1 MMRMRE
7 RVVPVQRLGRH
18 SYFVMTCI
26 IYLSQPPPVP
36 DPSGSGFSEITPPF
50 ASLFIM
56 RNFSLLFFVFGIS
69 IGQAQTIGL
78 LEYSPGNLDG
88 YVLFAPIPST
98 TTYLIDKCGREV
110 HAWPSAYKPG
120 QSVYMLDNGS
130 LIRPASIPN
139 NVFTAGGK
147 AGAVERISWDG
158 VLEWSYQ
165 VSDTGQCSHHDVYP
179 MPNGHVLVLAWEKV
193 SVAEA
198 LAQGRDPALLTNS
211 LWPEKILELEPIGEN
226 QANIVWEWH
235 TWDHLVQEFDDTKPN
250 FAPTSEHPELVDL
263 NYGNGM
269 AQADWIHANALD
281 YNADLDQIMISAH
294 NFDELWV
301 IDHSTTTAEA
311 ASHSGGTQGH
321 GGDLLY
327 RWGNPEAYGRGT
339 EADKRLFG
347 QHNTQWIRPGLPRAG
362 EVLVFNNGAG
372 RPGGQY
378 SSVDIFETPV
388 DGNGGYPIG
397 VGVPFA
403 PGALDFQWTEPVP
416 TDLFAQR
423 ISGAQQLPNGGLLV
437 CDGPAGS
444 LFELGTNNEKVWRY
458 ISPVNLNGPMT
469 QGAPAILNTVFR
481 CTWIASNHPGLNG
494 HDLTPGD
501 PIELEPLAN
510 ACTTTNHLEEAENPG
525 LMVFPD
531 PTSGPLQLSLNGG
544 ISSVSV
550 TDAQGRSMG
559 VHPLV
564 SATGRM
570 SVDLSSLADG
580 IYLIQAEQDGK
591 RFTSRVLVS
600 R

>member
-1 MMRMRE
+1 
-7 RVVPVQRLGRH
+7 
-18 SYFVMTCI
+18 
-26 IYLSQPPPVP
+26 
-36 DPSGSGFSEITPPF
+36 
-50 ASLFIM
+50 M
-56 RNFSLLFFVFGIS
+56 RNFAVLFAFGIS

-110 HAWPSAYKPG
+110 HAWPGAYKPG
-120 QSVYMLDNGS
+120 QSVYMLDDGS

-139 NVFTAGGK
+139 NVFTL
-147 AGAVERISWDG
+147 VEKPVRSSGSPGWCVG
-158 VLEWSYQ
+158 MELP

-327 RWGNPEAYGRGT
+327 RWGNPEAYARGT
-339 EADKRLFG
+339 TADKRLFG
-347 QHNTQWIRPGLPRAG
+347 QHNCQWIRPGLPRAG

-372 RPGGQY
+372 RPGDLY
-378 SSVDIFETPV
+378 SSVDIFDTPV

-397 VGVPFA
+397 VGVPLLPQHWISNGRNRFRLICSPSA
-403 PGALDFQWTEPVP
+403 FPVHSSCRTEDYLFVMAL
-416 TDLFAQR
+416 R
-423 ISGAQQLPNGGLLV
+423 IS
-437 CDGPAGS
+437 
-444 LFELGTNNEKVWRY
+444 FELGTNNEKVWRY
-458 ISPVNLNGPMT
+458 ISPVN
-469 QGAPAILNTVFR
+469 
-481 CTWIASNHPGLNG
+481 
-494 HDLTPGD
+494 
-501 PIELEPLAN
+501 
-510 ACTTTNHLEEAENPG
+510 
-525 LMVFPD
+525 
-531 PTSGPLQLSLNGG
+531 
-544 ISSVSV
+544 
-550 TDAQGRSMG
+550 
-559 VHPLV
+559 
-564 SATGRM
+564 
-570 SVDLSSLADG
+570 
-580 IYLIQAEQDGK
+580 
-591 RFTSRVLVS
+591 
-600 R
+600 

>member
-1 MMRMRE
+1 
-7 RVVPVQRLGRH
+7 
-18 SYFVMTCI
+18 
-26 IYLSQPPPVP
+26 
-36 DPSGSGFSEITPPF
+36 
-50 ASLFIM
+50 M

-321 GGDLLY
+321 GGICFTVGEIRKPTGVERKRTSAFSASITPSGSGPGY
-327 RWGNPEAYGRGT
+327 RALVRFWSST
-339 EADKRLFG
+339 
-347 QHNTQWIRPGLPRAG
+347 TGL
-362 EVLVFNNGAG
+362 AG
-372 RPGGQY
+372 RVVSIPRLTY
-378 SSVDIFETPV
+378 SKHRLMGMAVIRSVWVFLLLPQHWISNGRNRFRRICSPSAFPV
-388 DGNGGYPIG
+388 HSSCRTEDYLF
-397 VGVPFA
+397 VM
-403 PGALDFQWTEPVP
+403 ALP
-416 TDLFAQR
+416 DLFSSWEPTMR
-423 ISGAQQLPNGGLLV
+423 KCGG
-437 CDGPAGS
+437 
-444 LFELGTNNEKVWRY
+444 
-458 ISPVNLNGPMT
+458 
-469 QGAPAILNTVFR
+469 
-481 CTWIASNHPGLNG
+481 
-494 HDLTPGD
+494 
-501 PIELEPLAN
+501 
-510 ACTTTNHLEEAENPG
+510 
-525 LMVFPD
+525 
-531 PTSGPLQLSLNGG
+531 
-544 ISSVSV
+544 
-550 TDAQGRSMG
+550 
-559 VHPLV
+559 
-564 SATGRM
+564 
-570 SVDLSSLADG
+570 
-580 IYLIQAEQDGK
+580 
-591 RFTSRVLVS
+591 TSRP
-600 R
+600 